1 MACTLASSWGK
12 KSLIQHFKDNRFSAT
27 YECAAAVLH
36 HHSDIISL
44 MDKFESL
51 NLKIRSVKE
60 DLEDSR
66 VHSMVHAF
74 ALAYVKL
81 TGPFWDLCLKVSAVF
96 GSVQICAAHG

>member
-1 MACTLASSWGK
+1 MPDEKSGVHNKWHAHFRVLGK
-12 KSLIQHFKDNRFSAT
+12 KSLIQHFKDNRFNAT

-36 HHSDIISL
+36 HHGDIISL

-66 VHSMVHAF
+66 IHSMVHAF
-74 ALAYVKL
+74 A
-81 TGPFWDLCLKVSAVF
+81 
-96 GSVQICAAHG
+96 